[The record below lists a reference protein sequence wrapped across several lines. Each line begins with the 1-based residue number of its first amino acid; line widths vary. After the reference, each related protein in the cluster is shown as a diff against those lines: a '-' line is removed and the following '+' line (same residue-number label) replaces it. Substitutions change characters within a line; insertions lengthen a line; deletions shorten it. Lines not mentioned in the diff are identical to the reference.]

1 MAKFKVADHILVPE
15 HTVLND
21 KEKQALLDKYH
32 ITIKDLPKIIVKD
45 IALDGLKVK
54 LGDVVKIERNAPSGT
69 TYFFRRVSD
78 A

>member
-21 KEKQALLDKYH
+21 KEKRALLDKYH
-32 ITIKDLPKIIVKD
+32 ITIKELPKIIIKD
-45 IALDGLKVK
+45 TALDGLKVK
-54 LGDVVKIERNAPSGT
+54 LGDVVKIVRNAPSGT
-69 TYFFRRVSD
+69 SYFFRRVSD